1 MKIMEQKNTIN
12 ITRNEAIK
20 AIMEQMNT
28 IKYKSNKELEAM
40 LYKNNFGDDIDLK
53 WYGHNFIV
61 NDK

>member
-1 MKIMEQKNTIN
+1 MEQKNTIN

-28 IKYKSNKELEAM
+28 IKYKSNKELETM
-40 LYKNNFGDDIDLK
+40 LYENNFGDDINLK